1 MTGHRNPA
9 AGRTLALLAACVL
22 ALSASACSVLGG
34 SKDAATIYAPDPRVP
49 ADPAWPRVDRQ
60 LEIASPQAPRT
71 LDSLRI
77 AVRPA
82 PGEVQVYKGAR
93 WATRPA
99 EQLQAALLSTL
110 EDADRLRAVAR
121 PGSGI
126 AADYRLALELRR
138 YEADYAGRAVPDA
151 VIEVNAKLLSLR
163 DQRVLASRTF
173 LQATP
178 AAATDVSHVA
188 DAFSASLTQVT
199 RDVAGWV
206 LGAAAQDGGTPAAG
220 R

>member
-1 MTGHRNPA
+1 M
-9 AGRTLALLAACVL
+9 LAACAL

-34 SKDAATIYAPDPRVP
+34 NKDTVTLYAPDPRVP
-49 ADPAWPRVDRQ
+49 ADPAWPHVDRQ
-60 LEIASPQAPRT
+60 LEIATPQAPRT

-93 WATRPA
+93 WAARPA
-99 EQLQAALLSTL
+99 EQLQDALLRTL
-110 EDADRLRAVAR
+110 EDTGRLRAVAR

-163 DQRVLASRTF
+163 DQRVVATRTF

-178 AAATDVSHVA
+178 AAATDTAHVA